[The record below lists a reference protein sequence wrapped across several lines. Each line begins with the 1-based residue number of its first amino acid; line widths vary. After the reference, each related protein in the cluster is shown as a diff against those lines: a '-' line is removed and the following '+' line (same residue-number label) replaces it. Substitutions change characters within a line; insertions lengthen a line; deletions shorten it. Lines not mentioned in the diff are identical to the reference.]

1 LVMPWNELR
10 RAWSETSFQ
19 MRQLRDD
26 PQCAIE
32 ELAAQTDVADPGLS
46 VALSFDPQE
55 DIAAPYISTGVR
67 PRVAILREQ
76 GVNSQV
82 ETAAACEQA
91 GFEPHDVH
99 MTDILRGRRTLNEF
113 KGLVAC
119 GGFSYGDVV
128 GAGGGWAQS

>member
-1 LVMPWNELR
+1 MLVMPWSELR

-26 PQCAIE
+26 PAVRGRGVRGPD
-32 ELAAQTDVADPGLS
+32 DVADPGLS
-46 VALSFDPQE
+46 VALSFDPEE
-55 DIAAPYISTGVR
+55 DIAAPFIATGAR

-99 MTDILRGRRTLNEF
+99 MTDILLGRRTLTQF
-113 KGLVAC
+113 KGS
-119 GGFSYGDVV
+119 GGLRWLLLRGCARSR
-128 GAGGGWAQS
+128 